1 MTNSIGM
8 ESGILAIYQEEKQV
22 IGKEL
27 YKILMG
33 HTAQTPLL
41 LLLKTGIT
49 IMPFRDNSLIHLI
62 SYVKLEVS
70 LNYRLSDKWTKVVKM
85 QVLV

>member
-8 ESGILAIYQEEKQV
+8 ESGILAISLPGRGI

-27 YKILMG
+27 YKILME

-49 IMPFRDNSLIHLI
+49 MAFRRDNIETNSFDA
-62 SYVKLEVS
+62 SYVKLSKFKLQIV
-70 LNYRLSDKWTKVVKM
+70 
-85 QVLV
+85 